1 MLDID
6 FINYT
11 LGGFFFISISLF
23 IFSKRNYIKKKG
35 RKTKGIIVGYET
47 KNDDDTD
54 YDYDIHTGKSI
65 YYPIIQFNNQ
75 NGETVKSIS
84 STGFSIK
91 MHKKLPVRKTIF
103 YLKEK
108 EEYTVIIEKNI
119 ITEIFVKGSFII
131 GILLLIIAVLQYS
144 GNIEHIKQFLK

>member
-54 YDYDIHTGKSI
+54 YDDDIHSGKTM
-65 YYPIIQFNNQ
+65 YYPIIQYNNQ
-75 NGETVKSIS
+75 NGETIKSIS
-84 STGFSIK
+84 STGLSIK
-91 MHKKLPVRKTIF
+91 IHHKFPVRKTIF
-103 YLKEK
+103 YLKERGEYIVIK
-108 EEYTVIIEKNI
+108 ENNI
-119 ITEIFVKGSFII
+119 VTEIFIKGIFII
-131 GILLLIIAVLQYS
+131 GVLLLIIAVLQYS

>member
-1 MLDID
+1 
-6 FINYT
+6 
-11 LGGFFFISISLF
+11 
-23 IFSKRNYIKKKG
+23 
-35 RKTKGIIVGYET
+35 
-47 KNDDDTD
+47 
-54 YDYDIHTGKSI
+54 
-65 YYPIIQFNNQ
+65 
-75 NGETVKSIS
+75 
-84 STGFSIK
+84 